1 MAAEHSLQAVNGNV
15 LCKFEIAWYK
25 QLKQSHFMH
34 KVWNNANPQKIGK
47 NHTFFKTCLE
57 LNKVWIM

>member
-15 LCKFEIAWYK
+15 LNKFEITWYK
-25 QLKQSHFMH
+25 KLKQSCFMH
-34 KVWNNANPQKIGK
+34 KAWNNANPQKS
-47 NHTFFKTCLE
+47 HFFKTCLE